1 MSIKR
6 TSHLKTQ
13 NHGLVEL
20 TATLLLL
27 GLTVIV
33 FVAITYMLFSAP
45 QTSPGPVATIT
56 GRLVDNNLILE
67 HMGGESIDL
76 NASVGI
82 TFGSTQLQIQ
92 AYDYADTQT
101 KNDGVW
107 SFGEQVIYPMYTHP
121 EYLEVEQIEVMI
133 LNNEPASSI
142 MFCSVVIEPL
152 SDLSVEVTVD
162 PQSPIMGTP
171 VTFTITVRNNGNIN
185 VSDVKIHFPLPVGF
199 TFIGFSATSGA
210 YDNSTGLWGNIDTIQ
225 PGGSAVLTMTAIVGR
240 VDPDKMMQ
248 ILILLDG
255 SGSIRKQD
263 LDIIRNGFV
272 SAIGNESIFPQDGY
286 VELTVILFGGNAGQ
300 QTCKV
305 VLNPTVVTNETID
318 SVLSTLNTITT
329 MPGFAST
336 SCGFLLGC
344 DTVTASSIFTQ
355 ANRHMV
361 LLITDGKAS
370 LICNIDGD
378 YEADSPQ
385 GMSPLAA
392 AVVARDYLIDEFGMN
407 PMDDEID
414 VLAVHITDEST
425 YSWFKNEVV
434 WPQPGYFAPP
444 FHAELPLQGFVCNAT
459 DWDQFPNVF
468 KNIMTNVLNRVKISA
483 NIVQASASDPKK
495 VNNND
500 GVYIVAQ
507 SS

>member
-1 MSIKR
+1 MPVKR
-6 TSHLKTQ
+6 TNHLRTQ
-13 NHGLVEL
+13 NHGLAEL

-27 GLTVIV
+27 GLLVIT

-45 QTSPGPVATIT
+45 QGSPTPVATIT

-67 HMGGESIDL
+67 HTGGEPIDL

-82 TFGSTQLQIQ
+82 AFGSTQLQIQ
-92 AYDYADTQT
+92 AYDYVDTNT
-101 KNDGVW
+101 KKDGLW
-107 SFGEQVIYPMYTHP
+107 SFGEQVIYPLYMHP
-121 EYLEVEQIEVMI
+121 EYLESQQIEVMI

-142 MFCSVVIEPL
+142 MFCSAVIEPL

-162 PQSPIMGTP
+162 PQSPVIGTP
-171 VTFTITVRNNGNIN
+171 VTFTITVHNNGNIN
-185 VSDVKIHFPLPVGF
+185 VSDIKIHFPLPVGF
-199 TFIGFSATSGA
+199 TFIGYTATSGA
-210 YDNSTGLWGNIDTIQ
+210 YDNSTGLWENIDTIQ
-225 PGGSAVLTMTAIVGR
+225 PGESAVLTMTVIVGQ
-240 VDPDKMMQ
+240 VNPDKMTQ

-263 LDIIRNGFV
+263 LDKIRNGFV
-272 SAIGNESIFPQDGY
+272 TAIGNESIFPQDGY

-300 QTCKV
+300 LTCKV

-344 DTVTASSIFTQ
+344 DTVTASSIFTT

-378 YEADSPQ
+378 YDADSPQ
-385 GMSPLAA
+385 GMDPDTAA
-392 AVVARDYLIDEFGMN
+392 IVARDYLIDQFGMN

-414 VLAVHITDEST
+414 VLAVHITDET
-425 YSWFKNEVV
+425 AYDWFKDEVV

-444 FHAELPLQGFVCNAT
+444 FHTELPLQGFVCNAT

-468 KNIMTNVLNRVKISA
+468 KNIMTNALNRVKISA
-483 NIVQASASDPKK
+483 NIVQASATDPKK

-500 GVYIVAQ
+500 GVYIVPQ
-507 SS
+507 SL